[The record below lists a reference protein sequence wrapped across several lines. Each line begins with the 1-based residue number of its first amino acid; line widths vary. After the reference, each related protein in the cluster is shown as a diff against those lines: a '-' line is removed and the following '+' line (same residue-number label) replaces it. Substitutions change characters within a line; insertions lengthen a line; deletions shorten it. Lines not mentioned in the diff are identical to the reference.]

1 MANKDK
7 LSIRYLDL
15 GRHPVAM
22 GDYAGED
29 IRFSTAF
36 EALEREL
43 GGAQAIFG
51 EVNVD
56 WLRIREG
63 CEHILSNQ
71 SKDLRVASWLAWALY
86 ECESVSGLSAGLGLI
101 HYLCKEHW
109 LLFHP
114 QKLRTRSAAMQ
125 WLLLKLDNA
134 LGEDIS
140 ITHQLLEFQQL
151 LRQLDG
157 LDEIFNLYLGSD
169 APLLLPLRR
178 RLACM
183 IQRAEQVEKEPV
195 KVVERVKQAAVQL
208 FSSDSYI
215 DNEKDAQ
222 RTLSV
227 QEHSVRSLCRWWLK
241 QKTTDPRAFRLGRSQ
256 TWYAVDSLP
265 ERNSEKITPLRRL
278 PADKLSNYQERFEQG
293 LYADLIVDVEASLA
307 GSPFWFDGQR
317 MVWNCLKALGGE
329 AAMREVEAQ
338 FALLLKRIPDLIELR
353 FHDGVPFA
361 DTETLQWI
369 AAYILPTE
377 VHVGNASGSESQ
389 HDTSERNSLYHD
401 ALPVL
406 QTKGLKAAVQLVN
419 DHLNGMEGGR
429 ERFFCKLYI
438 ARLCIDAKKYELAK
452 VQLEYLDQE
461 LQSASLPAWEPTIF
475 LEVSRLLYSCYERMA
490 LNDKAAAR
498 KEVIY
503 QRLCH
508 HDLERFIDG

>member
-1 MANKDK
+1 MASKDK
-7 LSIRYLDL
+7 LSILYLDL
-15 GRHPVAM
+15 ARHPVAT

-36 EALEREL
+36 EVLEREL

-63 CEHILSNQ
+63 CEHILSNH

-86 ECESVSGLSAGLGLI
+86 ECESVIGLSAGLGLI

-114 QKLRTRSAAMQ
+114 RKLRTRSASMQ
-125 WLLLKLDNA
+125 WLLLKLEKA

-140 ITHQLLEFQQL
+140 ITHQLPEFQQL

-178 RLACM
+178 RLARM
-183 IQRAEQVEKEPV
+183 ILRAEQVEKEPV

-208 FSSDSYI
+208 FSSDSDI
-215 DNEKDAQ
+215 DNERDAQ
-222 RTLSV
+222 RTLSL
-227 QEHSVRSLCRWWLK
+227 QESTVRSLCRWWLK

-256 TWYAVDSLP
+256 VWYAVDSLP
-265 ERNSEKITPLRRL
+265 ERNSEKITQLRRL

-293 LYADLIVDVEASLA
+293 LYADLIVDIEASLA

-317 MVWNCLKALGGE
+317 MVWSCLKALGGE
-329 AAMREVEAQ
+329 AAMREVEVQ
-338 FALLLKRIPDLIELR
+338 FALLLNRVPDLVELR

-361 DTETLQWI
+361 DVETLQWI
-369 AAYILPTE
+369 AAYILLPE
-377 VHVGNASGSESQ
+377 VHVSNAHS
-389 HDTSERNSLYHD
+389 SERQNDVSEQSSLYQD
-401 ALPVL
+401 VLPVL
-406 QTKGLKAAVQLVN
+406 QKKGLKAAVRLVN
-419 DHLNGMEGGR
+419 DHLNGVEGGR
-429 ERFFCKLYI
+429 ERFFCKLCI

-461 LQSASLPAWEPTIF
+461 LKIARLPVWEPTVF
-475 LEVSRLLYSCYERMA
+475 LDVSRLLYSCYERIA

-508 HDLERFIDG
+508 YDLERFIDS

>member
-1 MANKDK
+1 MAGKDK
-7 LSIRYLDL
+7 LSILYLDL
-15 GRHPVAM
+15 ARHPVAAD
-22 GDYAGED
+22 DYAGED
-29 IRFSTAF
+29 IRFSTMF
-36 EALEREL
+36 EVLEREL
-43 GGAQAIFG
+43 GCTQAVFG

-86 ECESVSGLSAGLGLI
+86 ECESVSGLAAGLGLI
-101 HYLCKEHW
+101 HYLCKERW

-114 QKLRTRSAAMQ
+114 RKLRTRSASMQ
-125 WLLLKLDNA
+125 WLLLKLEKA

-140 ITHQLLEFQQL
+140 ITHQLPEFQQL

-178 RLACM
+178 RLARM

-208 FSSDSYI
+208 FSSDSDI
-215 DNEKDAQ
+215 DNERDAQ
-222 RTLSV
+222 RALSM
-227 QEHSVRSLCRWWLK
+227 QENSVRSLCRWWLK
-241 QKTTDPRAFRLGRSQ
+241 QKTTDLRAFRLGRSQ
-256 TWYAVDSLP
+256 VWYAVDSLP
-265 ERNSEKITPLRRL
+265 ERNSEKITQLRRL

-293 LYADLIVDVEASLA
+293 LYADLIVDLEASLA

-329 AAMREVEAQ
+329 AAMREVEVQ
-338 FALLLKRIPDLIELR
+338 FALLLKRIPDLVELR

-361 DTETLQWI
+361 DAETLQWI
-369 AAYILPTE
+369 AAHILVPE
-377 VHVGNASGSESQ
+377 VHVSNARGSESQ
-389 HDTSERNSLYHD
+389 HDALEQSSLYHD

-406 QTKGLKAAVQLVN
+406 QKKGLKAAVRLVN
-419 DHLNGMEGGR
+419 DHLKGVEGGR
-429 ERFFCKLYI
+429 ERFLCKLCI

-452 VQLEYLDQE
+452 VQLEHLDQE
-461 LQSASLPAWEPTIF
+461 LQTASLPVWEPTVF
-475 LEVSRLLYSCYERMA
+475 LDVSRLLYSCYERIA
-490 LNDKAAAR
+490 LNEKAVAR

-508 HDLERFIDG
+508 HDLERFIDS